1 MPKNPT
7 DTQTAT
13 AFLWS
18 IDVLRFLLAFMVVCG
33 HAYGFLHLDRPDAYS
48 HVFERIESG
57 GLWVSGFFVLSGW
70 CIVAGSGAPEHF
82 DFRRYMAARLTR
94 ILPLY
99 LFFLVAVLLAEAV
112 FAHHGGRSP
121 EPWIVHPWTL
131 LAQLTMT
138 QGLFGPFGAYN
149 PSWSLTHELAC
160 YLVWGLLVV
169 AVGRRLR
176 GSTVLGLA
184 VAPLVAAAAVHA
196 IVHDENSWRLLTL
209 PLYFFVWLLGGAA
222 AESRDALEDPAR
234 RRHLYAAI
242 AVFAP
247 ILIWFAVD
255 LRVPDTVG
263 MIAFAVLLAVS
274 LLWLERLPAAGP
286 RLEAA
291 SRRLGLASYPLY
303 LGHGIVLVATT
314 VYCTPDDPLVRAV
327 AAVVVSA
334 GLALVFGVP
343 LERAGLAWRSRWL
356 RRTFADDRC
365 DATSRRIAPTARA
378 EA

>member
-1 MPKNPT
+1 MPKTPT
-7 DTQTAT
+7 DTSTAA
-13 AFLWS
+13 AFLWP
-18 IDVLRFLLAFMVVCG
+18 IDVLRFALAFMVVCG
-33 HAYGFLHLDRPDAYS
+33 HAYEFLHLDRPEAYS
-48 HVFERIESG
+48 HFFERIESG

-70 CIVAGSGAPEHF
+70 CIVAGSGSPEHF
-82 DFRRYMAARLTR
+82 DFRRYLAARLTR

-99 LFFLVAVLLAEAV
+99 LFFLVAVLVAEAI

-149 PSWSLTHELAC
+149 PSWSLTHEIAC
-160 YLVWGLLVV
+160 YLVWGLLVA

-176 GSTVLGLA
+176 GSTVLMVA

-196 IVHDENSWRLLTL
+196 TVHDETSWAVLTL
-209 PLYFFVWLLGGAA
+209 PLYFFIWLLGGAA
-222 AESRDALEDPAR
+222 AESRDAFGDPAR
-234 RRHLYAAI
+234 RRLLFVVLTI
-242 AVFAP
+242 FVP
-247 ILIWFAVD
+247 ILIWFAAD

-263 MIAFAVLLAVS
+263 MIAFAVLLAIS
-274 LLWLERLPAAGP
+274 LLWLQHLPPAGP
-286 RLEAA
+286 RLEAV

-314 VYCTPDDPLVRAV
+314 VYCTPEDPLVRAV
-327 AAVVVSA
+327 SAVLFSS

-356 RRTFADDRC
+356 RRTFAKDRS
-365 DATSRRIAPTARA
+365 DETSRRIAPTARA